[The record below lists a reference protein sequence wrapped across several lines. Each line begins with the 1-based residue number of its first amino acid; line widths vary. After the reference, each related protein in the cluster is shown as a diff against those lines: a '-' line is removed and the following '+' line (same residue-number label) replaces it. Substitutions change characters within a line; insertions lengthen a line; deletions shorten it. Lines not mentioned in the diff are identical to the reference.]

1 MASVIFSKSSDVN
14 NSIFGKSQEPVRAV
28 ITQGVESFEA
38 KSLHGHLHQLCRK
51 VHQRNQPGRL

>member
-38 KSLHGHLHQLCRK
+38 KSLLKSIQILGIEDSR
-51 VHQRNQPGRL
+51 

>member
-28 ITQGVESFEA
+28 IT
-38 KSLHGHLHQLCRK
+38 
-51 VHQRNQPGRL
+51 